1 VNTAGIAPGTVVAVI
16 GPQDMAAIEIG
27 VLSADGESIL
37 STLRYHHIIGCWP
50 VLPRRIAIVDTD
62 TVLPWSTDVADRL
75 ARERRGVEKAERE
88 AMVAEADARR
98 GDVARRIN
106 NHLDGLDN
114 QIPLAVKDAIRSGR
128 WGRVTNADIADVL
141 DAVAAERGAQHA

>member
-1 VNTAGIAPGTVVAVI
+1 
-16 GPQDMAAIEIG
+16 
-27 VLSADGESIL
+27 
-37 STLRYHHIIGCWP
+37 
-50 VLPRRIAIVDTD
+50 
-62 TVLPWSTDVADRL
+62 
-75 ARERRGVEKAERE
+75 
-88 AMVAEADARR
+88 MVAEADARR

>member
-1 VNTAGIAPGTVVAVI
+1 VKTAGIAPGTVVAVI

-37 STLRYHHIIGCWP
+37 STLRYHHIIGCWSVP
-50 VLPRRIAIVDTD
+50 PHRIAIVDTD